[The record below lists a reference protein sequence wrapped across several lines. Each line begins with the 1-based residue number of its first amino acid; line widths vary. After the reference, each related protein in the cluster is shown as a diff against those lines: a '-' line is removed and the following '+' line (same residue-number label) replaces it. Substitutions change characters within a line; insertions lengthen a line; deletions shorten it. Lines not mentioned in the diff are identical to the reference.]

1 MGKVTVTRQAAPPVS
16 FDLIG
21 TGSTSSGRK
30 QPANSKCLYSPPP
43 LVDGRSAGRCA
54 GSRAGTKGGKAGR
67 ACPACRRCKQLQCLP
82 LSTERGRTADI
93 WQQSSQQRTR
103 GLLAQGGD
111 QCEGTFS
118 LETKVSSA
126 SAVTICLN
134 YLVPPLPHAMR
145 QLFSSQHPTLLS
157 TFIGYR
163 HRIRMTT
170 SFRLFFLGEFHPF
183 TPNFGHRMDSSS
195 AASLSNATTVSKNLK
210 KNLKK
215 YVKQTQIRMI
225 NNEVI
230 AIKLS

>member
-1 MGKVTVTRQAAPPVS
+1 MQTMQTIAVPAIVHWTWPDGWHMAAIITAAHEGSFSTRWGPVW
-16 FDLIG
+16 G
-21 TGSTSSGRK
+21 
-30 QPANSKCLYSPPP
+30 A
-43 LVDGRSAGRCA
+43 
-54 GSRAGTKGGKAGR
+54 
-67 ACPACRRCKQLQCLP
+67 
-82 LSTERGRTADI
+82 
-93 WQQSSQQRTR
+93 
-103 GLLAQGGD
+103 
-111 QCEGTFS
+111 FS

-170 SFRLFFLGEFHPF
+170 SFRLFLLGEFHPF

-195 AASLSNATTVSKNLK
+195 AASLSNAITVSKNLK
-210 KNLKK
+210 KCLKK

-230 AIKLS
+230 AIKLSWVLWMGKENNSGFALQVTR

>member
-1 MGKVTVTRQAAPPVS
+1 MKKNMNCHPNQPWNAPLSINVITWRHLSVSWGSSRKKRISPWKIKIGKMSPFPPGWVQRLQTPTTFDLQFPPPIPHMGKVTVTRPPAPPVS

-30 QPANSKCLYSPPP
+30 QPANSKCLFSLPP

-67 ACPACRRCKQLQCLP
+67 ACPACTRCKQLQRLP

-111 QCEGTFS
+111 QCEGAFS

-134 YLVPPLPHAMR
+134 YLVPSLPPPWG
-145 QLFSSQHPTLLS
+145 S
-157 TFIGYR
+157 Y
-163 HRIRMTT
+163 
-170 SFRLFFLGEFHPF
+170 FHLN
-183 TPNFGHRMDSSS
+183 TPPSYPHS
-195 AASLSNATTVSKNLK
+195 
-210 KNLKK
+210 
-215 YVKQTQIRMI
+215 
-225 NNEVI
+225 
-230 AIKLS
+230 

>member
-1 MGKVTVTRQAAPPVS
+1 MENKNRQNVPSPPGRVQRLQTPTTFDLQFPPPIPHMGKVTVTRQAAPPVS

-30 QPANSKCLYSPPP
+30 QPANSKCLYSLPP

-111 QCEGTFS
+111 QCEGLFHWKQKYHQLPPS
-118 LETKVSSA
+118 PSA
-126 SAVTICLN
+126 
-134 YLVPPLPHAMR
+134 
-145 QLFSSQHPTLLS
+145 
-157 TFIGYR
+157 
-163 HRIRMTT
+163 
-170 SFRLFFLGEFHPF
+170 
-183 TPNFGHRMDSSS
+183 
-195 AASLSNATTVSKNLK
+195 
-210 KNLKK
+210 
-215 YVKQTQIRMI
+215 
-225 NNEVI
+225 
-230 AIKLS
+230 